1 MKKNL
6 LLATFI
12 MAICV
17 VKAQDVVVLQNAEE
31 IEAKITS
38 ITQDAVT
45 YKRWSN
51 LEGPTY
57 TIDKSQVFY
66 IKYQNGEKDV
76 MTQTNDQLR
85 SMSLMSNNKN
95 TSPLVPAEFRGYTYL
110 GSVFSRYGAGPT
122 LDLSIGAKI
131 YEYCYIG
138 VATGF
143 HTFISSGYFEGYI
156 PVGANLKGYFTRN
169 RKVNPF
175 IDCTLGGFFG
185 VANLGY
191 NGFHCQVGAGLD
203 NGRFSASIGFNG
215 LVKRGCSSNG
225 YVKIGV
231 RFGK

>member
-1 MKKNL
+1 MKKVL
-6 LLATFI
+6 LLAIFV
-12 MAICV
+12 MASFV
-17 VKAQDVVVLQNAEE
+17 VKAQDVIVLQSAEE
-31 IEAKITS
+31 IQAKITS

-51 LEGPTY
+51 LEGPSY

-76 MTQTNDQLR
+76 MTTTNEKPRDKSSHKSANLI
-85 SMSLMSNNKN
+85 
-95 TSPLVPAEFRGYTYL
+95 PAEFRGYTHF
-110 GSVFSRYGAGPT
+110 GAVFNGDGAGPT
-122 LDLSIGAKI
+122 FDITAGVKI
-131 YEYCYIG
+131 YEYCYAG

-143 HTFISSGYFEGYI
+143 HTFISSGYFEPYI

-185 VANLGY
+185 IADLSGF

-203 NGRFSASIGFNG
+203 SGRFSVSVGFNG
-215 LVKRGCSSNG
+215 LVKYGCASSG
-225 YVKIGV
+225 YVKLGV